1 MLNKIRPLY
10 LFSCFC
16 LLISISACKK
26 KREEPVLFIIDKS
39 ITLNELNQSVKDTLF
54 VTRDDQSVNLK
65 VYANTRA
72 LGKKMKRLYIFTRNI
87 DDINAP
93 GDYKSISLTGFAVDG
108 KNQYYF
114 PISSEL
120 SDSIVNPLTLPLR
133 AYSAA
138 LIDEYYYVYTDDVDY
153 VGPFNT
159 DGVVIGPARFFIIYG
174 KLTEYTGK
182 RIYNI
187 ASGREYHYPAFSALD
202 VTYLYSID
210 PQEKMDIYENTD
222 NNPLFL
228 GKFKSLNGTTFV
240 KATTDFSYATTT
252 DIDIRKEFHLGVPFT
267 ETPDSIKVGDVYLMN
282 LYNTSQVYAAMKIMY
297 VAPETGKTGTGY
309 DNEYFIF
316 NLKR

>member
-39 ITLNELNQSVKDTLF
+39 ITLNELNQSVKDTLI

-93 GDYKSISLTGFAVDG
+93 GDYKSIFLTGFAVDG
-108 KNQYYF
+108 KNQFYF
-114 PISSEL
+114 PISTEL

-133 AYSAA
+133 AYSNA
-138 LIDEYYYVYTDDVDY
+138 LVDEYYYVYTDDVDY
-153 VGPFNT
+153 TGPSST
-159 DGVVIGPARFFIIYG
+159 QGVIIGPARFFIIYG

-187 ASGREYHYPAFSALD
+187 ASYVQYHYPAFCALD
-202 VTYLYSID
+202 VTYLYAAD

-222 NNPLFL
+222 NSPLFL

-240 KATTDFSYATTT
+240 KATTNFSYAGAT
-252 DIDIRKEFHLGVPFT
+252 DIDIRKEFHSGIPFT
-267 ETPDSIKVGDVYLMN
+267 ETPDSIQIGDVYLMN

-297 VAPETGKTGTGY
+297 VTPETGKTGTGN